1 VDENSLI
8 GNKELELSH
17 EPEGKREK
25 DSDSQNERI
34 ADHVVL
40 PGSLDATPSKRDTRM
55 PFVI

>member
-40 PGSLDATPSKRDTRM
+40 PGSLDSDA
-55 PFVI
+55 I